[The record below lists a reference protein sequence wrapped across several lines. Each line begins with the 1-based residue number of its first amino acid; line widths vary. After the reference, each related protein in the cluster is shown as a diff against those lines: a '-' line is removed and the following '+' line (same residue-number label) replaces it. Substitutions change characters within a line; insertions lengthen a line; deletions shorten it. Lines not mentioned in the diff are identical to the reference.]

1 MGFFCLCVF
10 PPKIHMS
17 HCRGGHAAPEVTSGR
32 PPRCSWERTRFQVGH
47 FPFKQLTFP
56 ACTHMP
62 DTSVDTQSGR
72 SETML
77 ATLLSPFF
85 RLGLSSTAPLIS
97 PLSPGQVCVLT
108 HRAPVPL
115 SRFPDKET
123 EWLGPSYL
131 LLTIPTIFR
140 ASVFLKSP
148 KLPTVRIS
156 AEKGRDLT
164 P

>member
-1 MGFFCLCVF
+1 MFVCFSPQNPHTVPLQRRAWG
-10 PPKIHMS
+10 P
-17 HCRGGHAAPEVTSGR
+17 RGDIRTA
-32 PPRCSWERTRFQVGH
+32 PRCSWERTRFQVGH

-77 ATLLSPFF
+77 ATLLRPFF

-97 PLSPGQVCVLT
+97 ALSPGQVCVLT

-131 LLTIPTIFR
+131 LLTVATIFR